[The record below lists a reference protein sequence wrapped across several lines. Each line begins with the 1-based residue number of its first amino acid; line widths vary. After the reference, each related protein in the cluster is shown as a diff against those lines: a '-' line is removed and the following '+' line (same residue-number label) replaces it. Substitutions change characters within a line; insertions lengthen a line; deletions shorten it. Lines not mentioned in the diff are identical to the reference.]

1 MGNVNYRQITAQGS
15 LDPRPYLQVTSDQN
29 DLSLISSRTISQN
42 LFTKRGLVSDSI

>member
-29 DLSLISSRTISQN
+29 DLSLISPERSPKIYLPRE
-42 LFTKRGLVSDSI
+42 DW